1 MATITTELLD
11 LEQKHDTRGRRISD
25 QTRRA
30 AVLAGYAGSG
40 LTQAAYAKR
49 EGINYH
55 TLVAWLGQ
63 SRRGRG
69 EPTRRMARAP
79 LFPAPVAT
87 TTPPR
92 FAEVRVSAPSQS
104 LPLEVV
110 LPDGMI
116 VRGVDPAAL
125 LTLIRSL
132 RS

>member
-1 MATITTELLD
+1 MVTNTTELLD
-11 LEQKHDTRGRRISD
+11 HEHKHDTRGRRIAD
-25 QTRRA
+25 ETRRA

-55 TLVAWLGQ
+55 TFVAWLGQ
-63 SRRGRG
+63 SRRERG
-69 EPTRRMARAP
+69 EPTRRTARAS
-79 LFPAPVAT
+79 LFPATFAT
-87 TTPPR
+87 TTTPR

-125 LTLIRSL
+125 LTVIRSL